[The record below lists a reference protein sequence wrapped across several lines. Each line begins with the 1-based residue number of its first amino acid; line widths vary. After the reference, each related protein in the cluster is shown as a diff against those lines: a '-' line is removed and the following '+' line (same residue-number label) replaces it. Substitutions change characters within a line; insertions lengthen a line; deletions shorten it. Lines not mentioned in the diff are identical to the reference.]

1 MDGFTLFKFDRVIK
15 LHFTNRK
22 YNIFEQ
28 KANAKG
34 LTFEN
39 FLAKV
44 DYAVYNAISRKFTS
58 ESQAVQFFVAN
69 YAYKNNNPIHNLAA
83 SDRNLNIWNKRKQAI
98 THTFKEDLGVISLH
112 LEKKKLNVS
121 DLFQSTTSL
130 PELFKVYLSGLI
142 SIETLYLINK
152 IESYVEEWDKHHSLI
167 WGSEFLLI
175 ERLDKFVQYDEE
187 TVKKIYEYF
196 KT

>member
-1 MDGFTLFKFDRVIK
+1 MNGFILFKFDRVVK
-15 LHFTNRK
+15 LHFTNRR

-28 KANAKG
+28 KANANG

-39 FLAKV
+39 FLAKA

-58 ESQAVQFFVAN
+58 EAQAVQFFVAN
-69 YAYKNNNPIHNLAA
+69 YAYKNNSPIHNLAS
-83 SDRNLNIWNKRKQAI
+83 SDRNFNIWNKRKQAL
-98 THTFKEDLGVISLH
+98 THTFTEDLGVIALH

-121 DLFQSTTSL
+121 ELFQSTTSL

-187 TVKKIYEYF
+187 SIKKIYNSLLS
-196 KT
+196 

>member
-1 MDGFTLFKFDRVIK
+1 MNGFTLFKIDRVVK

>member
-1 MDGFTLFKFDRVIK
+1 MNGFTLFKFDRVVK

>member
-1 MDGFTLFKFDRVIK
+1 MNGFTLFKFDRVIK

>member
-1 MDGFTLFKFDRVIK
+1 MDGFTLFKYDRVVK

-22 YNIFEQ
+22 YDIFEQ
-28 KANAKG
+28 KAKANG

-39 FLAKV
+39 FLAKS